1 MSMKMSNVIVRSR
14 FSGYLKPFRY
24 LWQRQNCTVIDSTK
38 IKQQNLEARQKEIM
52 ARGLPKRKRIKE
64 VKQILLIASGK
75 GGVGKST
82 TAVNLA
88 TALKIIE
95 PKKSIGLLDADVF
108 GPSIPLMMNI
118 HESPVLN
125 QENFMEP
132 LVNYG
137 VKCMSMGFLIDEK
150 SPVVWRGLM
159 VMSALD
165 KLVNQVAWG
174 PLDYLIID
182 TPPGT
187 GDTHLSLIQTL
198 FIAGALLVTTPQKVA
213 LEVTRRGANMFKKL
227 NIPVAGIVENMSSVT
242 CPKCMTEV
250 PLFGNATLL
259 LTKELGV
266 GILQKIPMHNS
277 IAESSDSGK
286 PIVLAAPKSRQAEAY
301 KELAEHV
308 VTFLNKQ
315 EMNEE

>member
-1 MSMKMSNVIVRSR
+1 MSVKMSSVIARPR
-14 FSGYLKPFRY
+14 FSGYLKSLQH
-24 LWQRQNCTVIDSTK
+24 LWQRQYSTIIDLTK
-38 IKQQNLEARQKEIM
+38 TKQENLEARQREVM
-52 ARGLPKRKRIKE
+52 ARGLPKRKHIKG
-64 VKQILLIASGK
+64 VKQIFLIASGK

-95 PKKSIGLLDADVF
+95 PSKSIGLLDADVF
-108 GPSIPLMMNI
+108 GPSVPLMMNI
-118 HESPVLN
+118 HESPALN
-125 QENFMEP
+125 RENLMEP

-159 VMSALD
+159 VMNALN

-174 PLDYLIID
+174 PLDYLVID

-198 FIAGALLVTTPQKVA
+198 FITGVLLVTTPQKVA

-250 PLFGNATLL
+250 PLFGNATLSL
-259 LTKELGV
+259 VKELDV
-266 GILQKIPMHNS
+266 DILQKVPMHES
-277 IAESSDSGK
+277 ISKSSDSGK
-286 PIVLAAPKSRQAEAY
+286 PIVLTAPKSRQAETY
-301 KELAEHV
+301 RELAENV

-315 EMNEE
+315 EINTE